1 MAAKMTNNVQDDSAG
16 VACECGLRHGEALQ
30 ASRGAEA
37 ETLAHEKPEVEE
49 NATRGRLG
57 VVFRAPLRHG
67 GAVPV
72 RVEAGRGWVHE
83 TTQLLPQLSELL
95 LHRIL
100 RSTAL
105 NRRMLP
111 WLPPST

>member
-1 MAAKMTNNVQDDSAG
+1 MRYVIVFDGLSPIISTETKRISMAF
-16 VACECGLRHGEALQ
+16 
-30 ASRGAEA
+30 
-37 ETLAHEKPEVEE
+37 
-49 NATRGRLG
+49 RGRERTRRPAKTRPGDASALFL
-57 VVFRAPLRHG
+57 VHLSATG

>member
-1 MAAKMTNNVQDDSAG
+1 MYGSF
-16 VACECGLRHGEALQ
+16 R
-30 ASRGAEA
+30 
-37 ETLAHEKPEVEE
+37 AH
-49 NATRGRLG
+49 ATRGRLG